1 MSQKT
6 TPEQRTET
14 NRVEDVAQRMIQRP
28 QSVYRILFY
37 VATGFFLLVALF
49 PIYWLTILAL
59 TPSEQITNLG
69 LFPNGFNPG
78 AFIRVF
84 ELVPFHLYMLNS
96 VLLATMATVIVLLV
110 GSLAGYAFGRFD
122 FPGRAGI
129 LLGVLVISYFPSVT
143 FFIPLFQLFTGN
155 VSLLGV
161 SSPELFNTAG
171 AVTLP
176 LSALTL
182 PLAIYF
188 LATFY
193 RQIPDG
199 LEDAARVEG
208 STRIGALF
216 KVIMPLSAPGV
227 ATIAVVT
234 FIITYN
240 EFFFSYLMVEGMA
253 NHWAPIV
260 HGLFRFQSTRHVFY
274 NLIAAASIVGVIPMA
289 ILVAIA
295 QNKIVSGLTSGALK
309 E

>member
-1 MSQKT
+1 MSQQPT
-6 TPEQRTET
+6 SDQRTET

-37 VATGFFLLVALF
+37 VATGFFLVIALF

-69 LFPNGFNPG
+69 LLPNGFNPG

-96 VLLATMATVIVLLV
+96 ILLATMATIIVLLV

-122 FPGRAGI
+122 FPGRTVI

-155 VSLLGV
+155 VSVLGV

-171 AVTLP
+171 AVSLP

-253 NHWAPIV
+253 NQWAPIV
-260 HGLFRFQSTRHVFY
+260 HGLFRFQNARHVFY
-274 NLIAAASIVGVIPMA
+274 NLIAAASIIGVIPMA
-289 ILVAIA
+289 ILVAVA